1 MTTVVLVGLA
11 AVLVLLAA
19 GIVLASR
26 IQRLR
31 PHSTVRP
38 LRSRTVGD
46 LVRER
51 YGSTVGAILMSDHP
65 EPSTAATAPLFTP
78 PTPFRR
84 GQATEPAGRTAPEP
98 AVFEAARH
106 VLEDGVDAGDAP
118 WRRADRMMGREPGAS
133 WETAPT
139 PLVPQQE
146 PAPTDSESP
155 VEPPATAGSS
165 KPADVSAPVE
175 PLNPAERPDP
185 PQRQD
190 PTQPQADTP
199 PPVDTAPSGSEPAPR
214 TAGGGRDRPPTAAS
228 PVTPTVS
235 SLRVMPDPEMTPL
248 MGIPVFRASTE
259 VPTPLPRVAVAR
271 VDEQVVSLL
280 PASHPRPV
288 LVVISG
294 TPQTVWFRVVDR
306 DGESVPDALVA
317 LFDDRGTEVDT
328 AKTATDGSGD
338 LAAPHSGRFLLVAR
352 ADGFQPRAATVTV
365 DDGPVELALLLP
377 RSCRVVGCVRVGG
390 KPLEDARVVASHEDE
405 VVDEADTDRNGS
417 FSFDDLVE
425 GSYTLS
431 VTHPHGS
438 ATIRIRVAEGVEQP
452 HVVDLAAS
460 AAPG

>member
-11 AVLVLLAA
+11 VVLVLLAA
-19 GIVLASR
+19 GIVLAR
-26 IQRLR
+26 RFQRLR
-31 PHSTVRP
+31 PVPTERP

-84 GQATEPAGRTAPEP
+84 GQAAEPDPTAPEP

-106 VLEDGVDAGDAP
+106 VLEDGVDPGDAP

-139 PLVPQQE
+139 PPVPEQE
-146 PAPTDSESP
+146 PAPTDS
-155 VEPPATAGSS
+155 G
-165 KPADVSAPVE
+165 APVE
-175 PLNPAERPDP
+175 PSATAVASAPAEPSKPAERPDP

-190 PTQPQADTP
+190 PTQPQAGSP
-199 PPVDTAPSGSEPAPR
+199 SLVDTAPSGSESVPR
-214 TAGGGRDRPPTAAS
+214 TAGGFRDRAATATS
-228 PVTPTVS
+228 PVTPPVL
-235 SLRVMPDPEMTPL
+235 SLRVVPDLEMTPL
-248 MGIPVFRASTE
+248 MGVPVARASTE

-294 TPQTVWFRVVDR
+294 TRQTVWLRVVDR
-306 DGESVPDALVA
+306 DGEPVPDALVA

-352 ADGFQPRAATVTV
+352 ADDFQPRAATVTV

-390 KPLEDARVVASHEDE
+390 EPIEAARVVASHEDE
-405 VVDEADTDRNGS
+405 VVDEADTERDGT

-438 ATIRIRVAEGVEQP
+438 ATIRIRVAEGVQQP
-452 HVVDLAAS
+452 HVLDLAAS
-460 AAPG
+460 AAPR

>member
-19 GIVLASR
+19 GIVLAR
-26 IQRLR
+26 RFQRLR
-31 PHSTVRP
+31 PPTTVRP

-84 GQATEPAGRTAPEP
+84 GQAAEPAGRTAPEP

-139 PLVPQQE
+139 PLVPEQE
-146 PAPTDSESP
+146 PAPADSEAP

-165 KPADVSAPVE
+165 KPADISAPAE
-175 PLNPAERPDP
+175 PPKPAERPDP

-190 PTQPQADTP
+190 PTQPQAGTP

-214 TAGGGRDRPPTAAS
+214 TAGGGRDRPPTATS
-228 PVTPTVS
+228 PVTPLVS
-235 SLRVMPDPEMTPL
+235 CLRVVPDPEMTPL
-248 MGIPVFRASTE
+248 MGVPVFRASAG

-306 DGESVPDALVA
+306 EGEPVPDALVA

-390 KPLEDARVVASHEDE
+390 EPLEDARVVASHEDE
-405 VVDEADTDRNGS
+405 VVDEADTERDGT

-431 VTHPHGS
+431 VTHPRGS

-460 AAPG
+460 AAPR